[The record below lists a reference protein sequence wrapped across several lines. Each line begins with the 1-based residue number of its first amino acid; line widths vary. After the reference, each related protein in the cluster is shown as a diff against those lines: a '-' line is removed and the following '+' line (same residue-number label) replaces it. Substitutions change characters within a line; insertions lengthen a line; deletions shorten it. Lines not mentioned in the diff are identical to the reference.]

1 MGWQRRD
8 GMWNFPLRGKRRIQ
22 VSDLLAY
29 LLAYLEWRFKVNSD
43 EKKHLKN
50 SFMTAGKDLLCGFV
64 TVLFLYIIAWTCK
77 FNPEW
82 QWAQKIID
90 ELKTPSIISFLSPFY
105 TLVTISITIFIIF
118 IQNDSEDKFTE
129 IIKKIKNSNIKPK
142 EQDAIL
148 GEIAQS
154 IMNEI
159 ENYWTYKPTIAT
171 YLYYLGIFLISSII
185 STTLSEWSFSVF
197 YYFIPIF
204 STHMINTLL
213 VLTIPKY
220 PNHKLFRKLTI
231 ILFLIAGFSTLYFL
245 SSQINHFNK

>member
-90 ELKTPSIISFLSPFY
+90 ELKTPSIISFISFLHTSHDKYYYIYYFY
-105 TLVTISITIFIIF
+105 T
-118 IQNDSEDKFTE
+118 E
-129 IIKKIKNSNIKPK
+129 
-142 EQDAIL
+142 
-148 GEIAQS
+148 
-154 IMNEI
+154 
-159 ENYWTYKPTIAT
+159 
-171 YLYYLGIFLISSII
+171 
-185 STTLSEWSFSVF
+185 
-197 YYFIPIF
+197 
-204 STHMINTLL
+204 
-213 VLTIPKY
+213 
-220 PNHKLFRKLTI
+220 
-231 ILFLIAGFSTLYFL
+231 
-245 SSQINHFNK
+245 